1 MHFFLP
7 TEVTKEIGNNRSR
20 YKIVVTIHYY
30 YHVSPSN
37 THHFSYMLSHTCL
50 IITSSKKWDNNM
62 HIFIH
67 QKHNKGS
74 HIIQ

>member
-7 TEVTKEIGNNRSR
+7 SEVTKEIGKNRSR
-20 YKIVVTIHYY
+20 YEIVVTIHY

-37 THHFSYMLSHTCL
+37 THHPSYMLSHTCL
-50 IITSSKKWDNNM
+50 IITSSKKWGNNM

-67 QKHNKGS
+67 QEHNKGS